1 VNELRQGNRGDGS
14 SLLSMSCCCCR
25 GWRNLAVDQ
34 EMQGMEMR
42 RSSSSTRMRM
52 MDKLKQQE
60 LTIDAEGR
68 AAMD

>member
-1 VNELRQGNRGDGS
+1 
-14 SLLSMSCCCCR
+14 MSCCCCR
-25 GWRNLAVDQ
+25 GWRNLTVDQ